1 MNSTIKPAPLSEGIA
16 PKPQSSASGTNRIE
30 SIDIFRGLTVI
41 VMVFVNDLSGAKGLP
56 WWTYHMP
63 GDANGMT
70 YVDMVFPAF
79 LFIVGMS
86 IPLAIQRRLAKGQS
100 LGKIWG
106 HILVRSLSLM
116 ALGLFLANAENAD
129 PKWMGA
135 NAGLYTLLAFFG
147 ALVLWSSY
155 PVSPKY
161 KTLYRTLK
169 FLGLLALL
177 WFAIS
182 FRRSAP
188 DGHIAWLDF
197 SYFEIL
203 GFIGGAYLVVSTL
216 YLVLK
221 KHLWMLASSFVILC
235 ALNTFSTIG
244 WLKWL
249 SHFPGLDSLPF
260 EAGLSSIAM
269 AGLLLSVVFFA
280 APFATAWKSKVT
292 LAFGYAGILA
302 LAGLALSRFG
312 ISKIRDTPSWCLYCS
327 AINVLLFLLLY
338 WLADV
343 EHHTEWA
350 AFAKPAG
357 SNTLLAYFLPYV
369 LYDILYVIPGLKII
383 SASRTYG
390 WMGVL
395 RATLFTTVALIL
407 CATLTKRK
415 IRLQL

>member
-1 MNSTIKPAPLSEGIA
+1 MEEIA
-16 PKPQSSASGTNRIE
+16 PKPRYGTSGTNRIE

-41 VMVFVNDLSGAKGLP
+41 VMVFVNDLSGATGLP

-63 GDANGMT
+63 ANANGMT

-100 LGKIWG
+100 PGKIWG

-116 ALGLFLANAENAD
+116 ALGLFLANAEKVD
-129 PKWMGA
+129 SKWMGA
-135 NAGLYTLLAFFG
+135 NAFLYTFLAFFG
-147 ALVLWSSY
+147 ALVLWSTY
-155 PVSPKY
+155 PASPKY

-169 FLGLLALL
+169 LLGLLALL

-182 FRRSAP
+182 FRRGAP
-188 DGHIAWLDF
+188 DGHLAWLDF

-203 GFIGGAYLVVSTL
+203 GLIGGAYLVVSTL
-216 YLVLK
+216 YLVLR
-221 KHLWMLASSFVILC
+221 KHLWLLATCLVVLC
-235 ALNTFSTIG
+235 ALNTFSTMG

-249 SHFPGLDSLPF
+249 AHFPGYYSLPF

-269 AGLLLSVVFFA
+269 AGLLLSVVFFE
-280 APFATAWKSKVT
+280 APFAAAWKSKVS

-302 LAGLALSRFG
+302 AAGLALSRFG
-312 ISKIRDTPSWCLYCS
+312 ISKNLDTPSWCLYCS
-327 AINVLLFLLLY
+327 AFNVLLFLLLY

-343 EHHTEWA
+343 GHHTRWA
-350 AFAKPAG
+350 TFAKPAG
-357 SNTLLAYFLPYV
+357 SNTLLAYFLPDV
-369 LYDILYVIPGLKII
+369 LYVIPGLKSI
-383 SASRTYG
+383 SASGSHG
-390 WMGVL
+390 WIGAL
-395 RATLFTTVALIL
+395 RATLFTIVVLIL
-407 CATLTKRK
+407 CAILTKRK

>member
-1 MNSTIKPAPLSEGIA
+1 MNSTITPVPLSEEIA
-16 PKPQSSASGTNRIE
+16 PKPQSTAIGTNRIE

-63 GDANGMT
+63 ENANGMT

-116 ALGLFLANAENAD
+116 ALGLFIANAENAD

-135 NAGLYTLLAFFG
+135 NAGLCTLLAFFG
-147 ALVLWSSY
+147 ALVLWSTY
-155 PVSPKY
+155 PASPKY

-182 FRRSAP
+182 FRRGGP
-188 DGHIAWLDF
+188 DGHMAWLDF

-203 GFIGGAYLVVSTL
+203 GLIGGAYLVVSTL
-216 YLVLK
+216 YLVLR
-221 KHLWMLASSFVILC
+221 KHLWMLATSLVVLC
-235 ALNTFSTIG
+235 ALNTFSTVG

-249 SHFPGLDSLPF
+249 THFPGFDSWPF

-269 AGLLLSVVFFA
+269 AGLLLSVMFFA
-280 APFATAWKSKVT
+280 APFAATWKSKVS

-302 LAGLALSRFG
+302 AAGLALSRFG

-327 AINVLLFLLLY
+327 AINVLLFLVLY

-343 EHHTEWA
+343 EHHTRWA
-350 AFAKPAG
+350 TFARPAG
-357 SNTLLAYFLPYV
+357 SNTLLAYFCPDV
-369 LYDILYVIPGLKII
+369 LYVIPGLRSI
-383 SASRTYG
+383 SASGTYG
-390 WMGVL
+390 WMGVFW
-395 RATLFTTVALIL
+395 ATLFTTVALIL
-407 CATLTKRK
+407 CAILTKWK
-415 IRLQL
+415 IKLQL